1 MSKAANRQVV
11 IVAGPTASG
20 KSALSLDIAE
30 VCGGVIINA
39 DSMQV
44 YKGMPVISACPS
56 AEDKAR
62 VGHFLYEIYEPE
74 INGTVVDWLK
84 LAVGEISNAWE
95 RGMLP
100 VVVGGTGLYL
110 HNLIN
115 GTTPIPETSPEIHAK
130 VQKALAEKGV
140 NQLHTE
146 LARFDAESALKLSPN
161 DTTRVSR
168 AFEVYLQTGIP
179 LSEWH
184 KKPMVKKLPEAEF
197 KVVKINPPKE
207 ELDARCYQRFD
218 KMLQAGALDEV
229 RNLAAKNLPDNLP
242 AMKALGVPE
251 LLSYIKGEISF
262 EEAVKLGKLHT
273 RQYAKRQRTW
283 FNGKLKADFTLN
295 ECYRGNFDFSL
306 LEI

>member
-1 MSKAANRQVV
+1 MPKATNHQVI

-20 KSALSLDIAE
+20 KSALAMDIAE
-30 VCGGVIINA
+30 AHDGVIINA

-44 YKGMPVISACPS
+44 YKGIPIISACPS
-56 AEDKAR
+56 VEDKAR
-62 VGHFLYEIYEPE
+62 VNHFLYEIYEPE

-84 LAVGEISNAWE
+84 LAVMEICKAWE
-95 RGMLP
+95 QGKLP
-100 VVVGGTGLYL
+100 VVVGGTGLYID
-110 HNLIN
+110 NLIN
-115 GTTPIPETSPEIHAK
+115 GTTPIPETDSEIHAK

-146 LARFDAESALKLSPN
+146 LAQFDAESALRLSPN

-184 KKPMVKKLPEAEF
+184 KKPMKKKLPEAEF
-197 KVVKINPPKE
+197 RIIKLNPPKE
-207 ELDARCYQRFD
+207 ELDTRCYQRFD

-229 RNLAAKNLPDNLP
+229 QKLAAKKLPDNLP

-251 LLSYIKGEISF
+251 LLSYLKGEITF
-262 EEAVKLGKLHT
+262 VEAVKLGKLHT
-273 RQYAKRQRTW
+273 RQYAKRQKTW
-283 FNGKLKADFTLN
+283 FNGKLDAEFTLD
-295 ECYRGNFDFSL
+295 ECYSGNFDFSFSG
-306 LEI
+306 I